1 MNIALYFFNVLAIVA
16 LATFELQT
24 GSPREIVVV
33 YPHTQAVVKPQL
45 AVVNRLPAQRPL
57 LTGQQSPSKLLHSE
71 QTERFTF

>member
-24 GSPREIVVV
+24 GSPREVVVV
-33 YPHTQAVVKPQL
+33 YPQTQAVVKSQL
-45 AVVNRLPAQRPL
+45 AVVNRLPAQRPFP
-57 LTGQQSPSKLLHSE
+57 TGQQGISRLLHSE